1 MSLPVTLPL
10 AVFAAGVI
18 SFLSPCV
25 LPLVPGYLSIITG
38 TGAAELRAP
47 AAPISTASLK
57 PAAAFVAGF
66 TVVFVAFGLAAGA
79 FGNLLGRYQGA
90 LETGFGLLVIL
101 LGLHMSGL
109 LKIPLLGREARLHT
123 LMAGGGLARSFVTGF
138 AFAFGWT
145 PCVGPVLATVLA
157 LAATRSAMP
166 AAGALLA
173 IYSAGLAIPFLLTAL
188 SVPRFIAL
196 YSRMKAPLAYLNL
209 ASGLVLVVTG
219 ALLSTHH
226 LSRLSIWM
234 NNIPMFRH
242 LAERFL

>member
-1 MSLPVTLPL
+1 MTPPSALPA

-38 TGAAELRAP
+38 AGAAELRAP
-47 AAPISTASLK
+47 GARVQAGSLK
-57 PAAAFVAGF
+57 YALAFVGGF

-79 FGNLLGRYQGA
+79 FGSLLGRYEGA
-90 LETGFGLLVIL
+90 LETAFGLLVIA
-101 LGLHMSGL
+101 LGLHMSGM
-109 LKIPLLGREARLHT
+109 LKLPVLEREARLHR
-123 LMAGGGLARSFVTGF
+123 LMNGGGLARSFVTGF

-157 LAATRSAMP
+157 LAATQSAVP
-166 AAGALLA
+166 RAAALLA